1 MPLDQTLGIEDLGL
15 FVFPEGEITK
25 AFDEH
30 ASSPTPPFIRDLLVA
45 NVAELAAFSGIK
57 REPGGPYIVPPGA
70 ASYTVHKTNTLTYT
84 CGIHEGRPNFK
95 PEYIFLF
102 SSDCWKLREILK
114 QEPDKLLLSEP
125 SKVFETVRRAPWRF
139 SASSTS
145 ENDLRVTILL
155 WALKAKILNE
165 LDETRAEW
173 SPIVRELTQALGIEI
188 ARSGHAAA
196 Y

>member
-1 MPLDQTLGIEDLGL
+1 MPLDQTLGTEDLGL
-15 FVFPEGEITK
+15 FVFPKDEITK
-25 AFDEH
+25 AFNEH
-30 ASSPTPPFIRDLLVA
+30 ATSPTPPFIRDLLVA

-57 REPGGPYIVPPGA
+57 REPGGPYVVPPGA
-70 ASYTVHKTNTLTYT
+70 ASSTVYKTNTLTYT
-84 CGIHEGRPNFK
+84 CGIHKGRHKFK
-95 PEYIFLF
+95 SEYIFLF
-102 SSDCWKLREILK
+102 SSDCWKLREILN

-125 SKVFETVRRAPWRF
+125 SKVFDTVRAAPWRF
-139 SASSTS
+139 SASATS

-173 SPIVRELTQALGIEI
+173 SPIVRELTRALGIEL
-188 ARSGHAAA
+188 ASSGHAAA

>member
-1 MPLDQTLGIEDLGL
+1 MPLDQTLGTQDLGL
-15 FVFPEGEITK
+15 FVFPEGEITN
-25 AFDEH
+25 ALSQH
-30 ASSPTPPFIRDLLVA
+30 ATPSTPPFIRDLLVA
-45 NVAELAAFSGIK
+45 NVAELAAFSGET

-70 ASYTVHKTNTLTYT
+70 ASYAVYKTNTLTYT
-84 CGIHEGRPNFK
+84 CGIHEGRHNFK

-125 SKVFETVRRAPWRF
+125 SKVFDAVRGAPWRF
-139 SASSTS
+139 SRSRTS

-155 WALKAKILNE
+155 WALKAKLLNE
-165 LDETRAEW
+165 LDETSAEW
-173 SPIVRELTQALGIEI
+173 RPIVRKLTQALGIEL
-188 ARSGHAAA
+188 ASSGHAAA